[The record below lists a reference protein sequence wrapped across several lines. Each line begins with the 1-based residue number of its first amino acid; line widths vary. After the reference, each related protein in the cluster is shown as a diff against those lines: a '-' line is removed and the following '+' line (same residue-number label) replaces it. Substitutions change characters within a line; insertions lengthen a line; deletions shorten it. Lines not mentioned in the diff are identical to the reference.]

1 MYNMKYIGCDPGK
14 DGGLVI
20 INDEMELVFK
30 SKFPMIGSDYDIKA
44 MDDLFKEISQE
55 SCHMVIEDVHA
66 IAGGSA
72 KANWSFSRG
81 KAILE
86 VLAIVNEIP
95 FTMVKPKE
103 WQKVIH
109 QGIPKQA
116 KAKDM
121 TLMAIQRLYPD
132 FDLRKSER
140 SIKPDEGIY
149 DALAM
154 AHYCKV
160 KLV

>member
-1 MYNMKYIGCDPGK
+1 MRYIGVDVGK
-14 DGGLVI
+14 DGALVMI
-20 INDEMELVFK
+20 DEEASYGEEIMKF
-30 SKFPMIGSDYDIKA
+30 KFPMIGTDYDIQRLNN
-44 MDDLFKEISQE
+44 LFKNVSKEK
-55 SCHMVIEDVHA
+55 CHMVIEDVHA

-86 VLAIVNEIP
+86 TLAIVNDIP
-95 FTMVKPKE
+95 FTMVKPKT

-109 QGIPKQA
+109 EGIPKMP

-121 TLMAIQRLYPD
+121 TLMAVQRLYPNI
-132 FDLRKSER
+132 DLRRNER
-140 SIKPDEGIY
+140 CKKPDEGIY

-154 AHYCKV
+154 AHYCKL

>member
-1 MYNMKYIGCDPGK
+1 MRYIGVDVGK
-14 DGGLVI
+14 DGAVVMI
-20 INDEMELVFK
+20 DEQATYGKEIMKF
-30 SKFPMIGSDYDIKA
+30 KFPMIGKDYNIQRINSI
-44 MDDLFKEISQE
+44 FKNLSKEK
-55 SCHMVIEDVHA
+55 CHMVIEDVHA

>member
-1 MYNMKYIGCDPGK
+1 MIYVGVDVGK
-14 DGGLVI
+14 DGAIVI
-20 INDEMELVFK
+20 IKQDGSVYK
-30 SKFPMIGSDYDIKA
+30 KKFPMIGNDYDIQELSTYFRA
-44 MDDLFKEISQE
+44 ISQE
-55 SCHMVIEDVHA
+55 ECHMVIEDVHA

-86 VLAIVNEIP
+86 VLATVHKIP

-103 WQKVIH
+103 WQKVVH

-121 TLMAIQRLYPD
+121 TLMAVKRLYPD
-132 FDLRKSER
+132 VDLRKNER
-140 SIKPDEGIY
+140 CRTPDEGIY

>member
-1 MYNMKYIGCDPGK
+1 MKYYAGCDVGK
-14 DGGLVI
+14 DGAIVI
-20 INDEMELVFK
+20 INEEMEVVGK
-30 SKFPMIGSDYDIKA
+30 HKFPMIGDDYDIIEMNK
-44 MDDLFKEISQE
+44 LFSAISQE

-66 IAGGSA
+66 IGGGSA

-86 VLAIVNEIP
+86 VLAITNKIP

-103 WQKVIH
+103 WQKLVH
-109 QGIPKQA
+109 QGIPKQG

-121 TLMAIQRLYPD
+121 TLMAVKRLFPD
-132 FDLRKSER
+132 VDLRKNER
-140 SIKPDEGIY
+140 CRKPDSGIF

-154 AHYCKV
+154 AYYCKV
-160 KLV
+160 KF